1 MEFIFEFVVELILDG
16 TIQISKNQKVPKL
29 IRYPLMIFILLLFL
43 GVTLLIFFTGILSY
57 QKINKICGIIFIV
70 LGIVFF
76 IASIIKFK
84 NIYIKKKS
92 TR

>member
-1 MEFIFEFVVELILDG
+1 MEFIFDFVVELILDG

-76 IASIIKFK
+76 IASIIKLK
-84 NIYIKKKS
+84 NIYIKKK
-92 TR
+92 TIR